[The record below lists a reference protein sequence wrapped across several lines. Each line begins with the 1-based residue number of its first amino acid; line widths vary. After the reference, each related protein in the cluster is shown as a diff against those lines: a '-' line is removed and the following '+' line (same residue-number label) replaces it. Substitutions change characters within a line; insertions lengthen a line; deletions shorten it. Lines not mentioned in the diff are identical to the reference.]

1 MNMTPIEAKTF
12 MDSFN
17 KLVNSNS
24 NKILEEVVYGLGV
37 PSVDLTIVSETK
49 NMLVAAQNI
58 HFEKNGAFTG
68 ELNVEMI
75 KAVGANSVILGHS
88 ERRAMFNETD
98 QAVNRK
104 VLVAL
109 ANNLT
114 PIVCVGETLEQYEN
128 NKSKEVVKES
138 ILKSLAGIT
147 D

>member
-128 NKSKEVVKES
+128 NKSKKVVKES